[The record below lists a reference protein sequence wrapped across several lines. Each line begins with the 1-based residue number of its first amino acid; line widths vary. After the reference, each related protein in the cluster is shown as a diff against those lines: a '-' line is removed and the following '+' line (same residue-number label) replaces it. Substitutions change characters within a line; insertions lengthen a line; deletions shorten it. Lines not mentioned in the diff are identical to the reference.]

1 MKDKVMNEVIKH
13 IRGVF
18 IDRAIDPEASFTKSM
33 NRMSMTSLK
42 KKKSCYTDIETII
55 KKTK

>member
-1 MKDKVMNEVIKH
+1 MTNKVMNEVIRH

-33 NRMSMTSLK
+33 NRMSITSPKEK
-42 KKKSCYTDIETII
+42 KTCYTDIKTII